1 MTWPQQREEAW
12 ALRSHPPKHCVQL
25 VALLS
30 GETHGEEH
38 PSGEAAG
45 SQHFSGELLKG
56 RAPSVPSTA
65 SSIFIKTQ
73 GHV

>member
-1 MTWPQQREEAW
+1 MSWLQQQEEAW
-12 ALRSHPPKHCVQL
+12 ALRSHPPTHCVQL

-30 GETHGEEH
+30 GETHGEQH

-56 RAPSVPSTA
+56 RAPPVPSA
-65 SSIFIKTQ
+65 VSSIFIKKQ